1 MTAQITTLDSSLRVV
16 SYEMPE
22 MQTTSLGVYV
32 RAGARNETKAQNGI
46 AHLLEH
52 MAFKGTNKRTAL
64 QIAEE
69 IEDVGGDINASTS
82 MEMTAYYARILKDD
96 VPLAVDILS
105 DILLDPKFDPDELDR
120 ERGVI
125 LQEIAAANDTPDDLV
140 FDLAH
145 EAAFPEH
152 PLGRP
157 VLGTAEAVSKYS
169 GAEITAYRDEHY
181 TAPAIVVSAAGGI
194 KHDDLVT
201 MAGEALAALPHQAG
215 PAWDG
220 ATYQGGELRTAKP
233 LEQTHVVL
241 SFKGPSYHSEDIYTL
256 QVLSGVL
263 GGGISSRLFQEVRE
277 KRGLCYSIFA
287 YASAFQDTGLLN
299 VYAATGPEMSD
310 ELVNVVSDQLCT
322 ISETITEKEAQ
333 RACAQLK
340 AGLMMSLESSSA
352 RANQLARQILLYDRI
367 VEPDEIVSRIDEVDA
382 DAIAKLAKSL
392 FADAKP
398 SLGAVGDLSGLASY
412 DKIAAQFN

>member
-52 MAFKGTNKRTAL
+52 MAFKGTNRRTAL

-322 ISETITEKEAQ
+322 ISETITEKEVQ

>member
-322 ISETITEKEAQ
+322 ISETITEKEVQ

>member
-82 MEMTAYYARILKDD
+82 MEMTAYYTRILKDD

-322 ISETITEKEAQ
+322 ISETITEKEVQ